1 MPKLRRTQQ
10 ERRDDT
16 QRKLLDATLACLTEL
31 GYARTTTPEIV
42 KLAGLSQG
50 ALFKHFASKAELLSA
65 AVEHLFDEL
74 VSGYQIGFTR
84 LPQGSATAEASF
96 ELLWSIFTGPRLAVA
111 FELYAAARTDP
122 ELQRALVPVVQRHR
136 RVLVELARGLFPH
149 AAAEIPDFDAWVDLL
164 MCSMEGLVMESYGSG
179 SLGTPALAVLKKLM
193 LGALTRGAAA
203 ECDLR
208 PSEPLEA
215 QHGGTSWTP

>member
-1 MPKLRRTQQ
+1 MASAFATPKARRTQQ

-16 QRKLLDATLACLTEL
+16 QRRLLTATLSCLTEL

-74 VSGYQIGFTR
+74 VTGYQVGFAA
-84 LPQGSATAEASF
+84 LPRGAATAEASF
-96 ELLWSIFTGPRLAVA
+96 ELLWKIFTGPRLAVA
-111 FELYAAARTDP
+111 FELYTAARTDP
-122 ELQRALVPVVQRHR
+122 ELQQALIPVVQRHR
-136 RVLVELARGLFPH
+136 QVLVELARGLFPQ
-149 AAAEIPDFDAWVDLL
+149 AASEVPDFEAWVDLL
-164 MCSMEGLVMESYGSG
+164 MCSMEGLVVESYGTG

-193 LGALTRGAAA
+193 LGALTRGAAPHG
-203 ECDLR
+203 DLR
-208 PSEPLEA
+208 AP
-215 QHGGTSWTP
+215 GGKPWTP